1 MKLCESK
8 KKCIMYVFILC
19 LILGALSVDK
29 IQVDTSRVSDSIG
42 ASETTIFA
50 NYDLDAQ
57 SLWSLEDILL
67 QQPSVRPLVSIR
79 RDNIRVSLR
88 IFMCLWSVAVLQQII
103 LLYLW
108 RQERHLWAAAESHDR
123 IICFIHQK
131 DGEKEEHIL
140 PVCL

>member
-29 IQVDTSRVSDSIG
+29 IQVDSSWVSDSIG

-67 QQPSVRPLVSIR
+67 QQPSVRPLVSVR
-79 RDNIRVSLR
+79 RESMRVSLR
-88 IFMCLWSVAVLQQII
+88 IFTFLWSVAILQQII

-108 RQERHLWAAAESHDR
+108 RQERYLWATAESHGR

-140 PVCL
+140 PVC